1 MMYANNVL
9 MDRVTVD
16 IFDEFT
22 HSNRTLNVFD
32 VNPTTS
38 GDLSVFPSTPII
50 TWDITENTNIIVD
63 GLKYVHFNGV
73 LNTQVSTVKLKTAM
87 RWFTVNNFNGE
98 FLYGARVGTF
108 LHGFPL
114 NTERLIVKPL
124 DLHELYTFQLRVEMD
139 ELAGA

>member
-1 MMYANNVL
+1 MYANNTL

-22 HSNRTLNVFD
+22 HSGRTLNVYD
-32 VNPTTS
+32 ENPTTP
-38 GDLSVFPSTPII
+38 GDLSAFPNTPII
-50 TWDITENTNIIVD
+50 SWNITDNAQVIVD
-63 GLKYVHFNGV
+63 GLKYVYFNGV
-73 LNTQVSTVKLKTAM
+73 LNVNVSTAKLKTAM

-114 NTERLIVKPL
+114 NSERLIVKPL
-124 DLHELYTFQLRVEMD
+124 DLQELYTFQLRFEMD
-139 ELAGA
+139 EAGA